1 MSLPFFRTPGSWA
14 KLVELVFFPSFCR
27 LCGGLLDSPGERVIC
42 ADCWGKV
49 RPHRSSICPSCGRF
63 YEGAGES
70 HICRK
75 CVDQRPS
82 FCVHRSCG
90 RYDGTLKDLILLY
103 KYRRFSILGKGLARF
118 ALQAVGEDEELWWGV
133 DAMVPVPLHPRRKR
147 ERGFNQAR
155 IFAGELAKLKGLD
168 LVDGALIKVR
178 NVPPQ
183 TSLEAGDRAENVRG
197 AYLVRREKRVRGKV
211 LLLADDVYTTGS
223 TLKECSRTLLA
234 AGAKEVRAITIAQ
247 A

>member
-1 MSLPFFRTPGSWA
+1 MPLPLFRTPGSWA
-14 KLVELVFFPSFCR
+14 KLIELVFFPSFCR
-27 LCGGLLDSPGERVIC
+27 LCGELLEKPGERVIC

-49 RPHRSSICPSCGRF
+49 RAHRSPICPSCGRF
-63 YEGAGES
+63 HEAAGES

-75 CVDQRPS
+75 CIDQRPP
-82 FCVHRSCG
+82 FCIHRSCG
-90 RYDGTLKDLILLY
+90 KYDGILKDIILLY
-103 KYRRFSILGKGLARF
+103 KYRRYSILGKGLAEF
-118 ALQAVGEDEELWWGV
+118 ALQAVGGDDELWWGV
-133 DAMVPVPLHPRRKR
+133 DALVPVPLHRRRRR

-155 IFAGELAKLKGLD
+155 IFAGELAKLKGLG
-168 LVDGALIKVR
+168 LVDGALVKIR

-183 TSLEAGDRAENVRG
+183 TSLEAGDRAKNVRG
-197 AYLVRREKRVRGKV
+197 AYLVKREKAVWGKV

-223 TLKECSRTLLA
+223 TLKECSRTLLE

>member
-1 MSLPFFRTPGSWA
+1 MLFLKPGFWA

-27 LCGGLLDSPGERVIC
+27 LCGGLLDQPGERVVC
-42 ADCWGKV
+42 ADCWEKA
-49 RPHRSSICPSCGRF
+49 RPRQSSTCPACGRF

-70 HICRK
+70 HFCRR
-75 CVDQRPS
+75 CLDRRPPFS
-82 FCVHRSCG
+82 VHRSCG
-90 RYDGTLKDLILLY
+90 KYEGTLKDLVLLF
-103 KYRRFSILGKGLARF
+103 KYRRASVLGKGLAGF
-118 ALQAVGEDEELWWGV
+118 AFQAVGGDERLWQGI
-133 DAMVPVPLHPRRKR
+133 DALAPVPLHPQRKR

-155 IFAGELAKLKGLD
+155 VFAKELAKLKGLK

-197 AYLVRREKRVRGKV
+197 AYLVRREDRIRGKV
-211 LLLADDVYTTGS
+211 ILLADDVYTTGS
-223 TLKECSRTLLA
+223 TLKECSRTLLD

>member
-1 MSLPFFRTPGSWA
+1 VYLPLFRTPGSWA

-27 LCGGLLDSPGERVIC
+27 LCEGLLDKPGERVVC

-49 RPHRSSICPSCGRF
+49 RPHLSSICPVCGKF

-70 HICRK
+70 HLCRR
-75 CVDQRPS
+75 CVDRRPPFS
-82 FCVHRSCG
+82 VHRSCG
-90 RYDGTLKDLILLY
+90 RYDGTLKDLVLLY
-103 KYRRFSILGKGLARF
+103 KYRRFSVLGKGLAGF
-118 ALQAVGEDEELWWGV
+118 AFQAVGGDEGLWRGV
-133 DAMVPVPLHPRRKR
+133 DALVPVPLHPLRKR

-155 IFAGELAKLKGLD
+155 VFAEELAKLKGLD
-168 LVDGALIKVR
+168 LGDGALIKVR

-197 AYLVRREKRVRGKV
+197 AYLVRREKRIRGKV

>member
-1 MSLPFFRTPGSWA
+1 VPLPLFRTPGSWA

-27 LCGGLLDSPGERVIC
+27 LCGGLLDKPGERVIC

-49 RPHRSSICPSCGRF
+49 RPHQSSICPSCGRF
-63 YEGAGES
+63 YEGVGES
-70 HICRK
+70 HFCRT
-75 CVDQRPS
+75 CVDQRPPFS
-82 FCVHRSCG
+82 VHRSCG
-90 RYDGTLKDLILLY
+90 RYDGTLKDLVLLY

-118 ALQAVGEDEELWWGV
+118 AIQAVGGDEELWWGV
-133 DAMVPVPLHPRRKR
+133 DAMVAVPLHPRRKR

-197 AYLVRREKRVRGKV
+197 AYLVRREKRIRGKV

-223 TLKECSRTLLA
+223 TLRECSRTLLA

>member
-1 MSLPFFRTPGSWA
+1 MSLPLFRTPGSWA

-27 LCGGLLDSPGERVIC
+27 LCGGLLEKPGERVVC
-42 ADCWGKV
+42 TDCWGKV

-75 CVDQRPS
+75 CVDRRPP

-90 RYDGTLKDLILLY
+90 RYDGTLKDMVLLF

-118 ALQAVGEDEELWWGV
+118 AFQTLGGDEELWRGV

-155 IFAGELAKLKGLD
+155 VFAGELAKLKGLD

-183 TSLEAGDRAENVRG
+183 TSLEAGDRAENVHG
-197 AYLVRREKRVRGKV
+197 AYLVRREERVRGKV